1 MQNEVDYMQELGRT
15 FNKKVSKHIEKNM
28 FGTGM
33 ALGTKTATGV
43 LVDGQTNEYIGED
56 CLILDHLLLE
66 SSYTTS
72 TDNDH
77 SHTVTTP
84 DNFKINTD
92 DRVLVA
98 LLGTACVIIGRV
110 TNIG

>member
-1 MQNEVDYMQELGRT
+1 MQNKVDYMQELGRT
-15 FNKKVSKHIEKNM
+15 FNNKVSKHIVTSM
-28 FGTGM
+28 FGTGV
-33 ALGTKTATGV
+33 ALGTKTLSGV

-56 CLILDHLLLE
+56 CLILDQLLLE

-72 TDNDH
+72 TNNEH
-77 SHTVTTP
+77 SHTIQTP
-84 DNFKINTD
+84 DNFKINTG

-110 TNIG
+110 TSNG

>member
-1 MQNEVDYMQELGRT
+1 MQNKVDYMQELGRT
-15 FNKKVSKHIEKNM
+15 FKNKISKNIESNM
-28 FGTGM
+28 YGTGM
-33 ALGTKTATGV
+33 ALGTKTANGV

-56 CLILDHLLLE
+56 CSILDHLLLE

-84 DNFKINTD
+84 DNFRINTG